1 MSRTKLRALL
11 GYLLMLVAC
20 LIPIYCFGQMVLQ
33 SLGQVKGHATFVK
46 SMTTEMYQ
54 EQQNHSLAYNQRLAS
69 QNRIVDPFLAEG
81 YEVNYQVSDD
91 PDAVYGYLSI
101 PSLEIMEPVYL
112 GII

>member
-46 SMTTEMYQ
+46 SMTTEMYK
-54 EQQNHSLAYNQRLAS
+54 N
-69 QNRIVDPFLAEG
+69 NRTI
-81 YEVNYQVSDD
+81 
-91 PDAVYGYLSI
+91 LSPTI
-101 PSLEIMEPVYL
+101 NAWLRKIAL
-112 GII
+112 

>member
-69 QNRIVDPFLAEG
+69 PKSHCRSFFG
-81 YEVNYQVSDD
+81 
-91 PDAVYGYLSI
+91 G
-101 PSLEIMEPVYL
+101 
-112 GII
+112 GI